1 MADEDM
7 RWTSCFRLR
16 KVGGGN
22 LSQEKVFNY
31 VLSDRADENGK
42 VEIPYLSNFILLNRE
57 EAVEILENR
66 GMSIEFDRHVPIEI
80 EDTDDRGDGKDKKDK
95 KDSDS
100 SESSEECKLEAVFP
114 EKLVVGEKEEEE
126 SKKGKKRKLSE
137 TKSEAASSRKSK
149 MIRKEEETSDTGKK
163 DD

>member
-1 MADEDM
+1 M
-7 RWTSCFRLR
+7 
-16 KVGGGN
+16 
-22 LSQEKVFNY
+22 
-31 VLSDRADENGK
+31 SDRADENGK

-100 SESSEECKLEAVFP
+100 SESSEECKLESVFP
-114 EKLVVGEKEEEE
+114 EKIIVEEEEEEE
-126 SKKGKKRKLSE
+126 SKKGKKRKLNVAE
-137 TKSEAASSRKSK
+137 SEAVCSVKAK
-149 MIRKEEETSDTGKK
+149 ITRKEEEKSEIDKK